1 MSIRR
6 VWAFSILLSVL
17 VSIPYAW
24 GSIPARL
31 QAAAAARNPVKIRHG
46 HLSDTT
52 TVSGGKVSSRAR
64 ASVPVQDP
72 AVSEIPTLDTLTL
85 DMPLLETPGLEAP
98 ALESATVETLTL
110 DEPALDEPALN
121 EGEEVPVLKP
131 AEDDMAP
138 ALEPIP
144 LDSPE
149 EDSTTPLSAP
159 RAPLHALRDD
169 ADSDVEALTPRKLV
183 PESDESPVPKQPTG
197 EPAAAGSSKLPQAS
211 TEAGSKAT
219 PKSNSPTPPAA
230 NATKPAKTFSPEMT
244 RLRNRIR
251 TCLSYYYQHAT
262 SIDER
267 SPWGVMHSLIA
278 FGVDTEL
285 VAGNKRVNAIGWLCY
300 NRPCKGM
307 TLMTVKDGQL
317 VMRQN
322 GPGYQGHDGQL
333 LSMLALSGVKSNY
346 PIRVEGHEFTVADLV
361 AFEQLHC
368 KPKSELTFQ
377 LIGLVHYLPSDA
389 TWEDKSGGDWS
400 IPRLIREELAQPVN
414 GAACGG
420 THRLIG
426 LSMAVKTRQKR
437 GEPMD
442 GEWLR
447 AQKFTTSYQQHAFK
461 LQNRDG
467 SFSTSWLAKRDDSG
481 DIDRR
486 IQTSGHILE
495 WLIFSLPEKDLTD
508 PRMVKGISYLTNVLM
523 DNDRDWEIGPR
534 GHALRALALYN
545 ERVFGDKPGERREL
559 LARRPGK

>member
-6 VWAFSILLSVL
+6 VWAISILLSGL

-31 QAAAAARNPVKIRHG
+31 QAASAARNPVKVRNG
-46 HLSDTT
+46 HFSDTPS
-52 TVSGGKVSSRAR
+52 VSGGKVSSRAR
-64 ASVPVQDP
+64 ASIPLEKPTASEVPTP
-72 AVSEIPTLDTLTL
+72 NAPTLE
-85 DMPLLETPGLEAP
+85 MPLLETPGLDAPVLEPATAETRTLDKPALNAP
-98 ALESATVETLTL
+98 ALE
-110 DEPALDEPALN
+110 
-121 EGEEVPVLKP
+121 EGEEVPELKP

-144 LDSPE
+144 LDSAE
-149 EDSTTPLSAP
+149 EDSATPLSAP
-159 RAPLHALRDD
+159 LHARPGEAEEL
-169 ADSDVEALTPRKLV
+169 DVEAFTPQKLV
-183 PESDESPVPKQPTG
+183 PESDESAAPKEPTRG
-197 EPAAAGSSKLPQAS
+197 PAATGSNKPPQAS
-211 TEAGSKAT
+211 TEARSQTT
-219 PKSNSPTPPAA
+219 PKTNAATPPATS
-230 NATKPAKTFSPEMT
+230 ATKPAKTFSPEMT

-317 VMRQN
+317 IMREN

-361 AFEQLHC
+361 AFEQLQC

-377 LIGLVHYLPSDA
+377 LIGLAHYLPSDT
-389 TWEDKSGGDWS
+389 TWEDKSGGEWS
-400 IPRLIREELAQPVN
+400 VSRLIREELAQSIDS
-414 GAACGG
+414 AACGG

-495 WLIFSLPEKDLTD
+495 WLIFSLPEKNLTD

>member
-6 VWAFSILLSVL
+6 VWAAAILLSGL
-17 VSIPYAW
+17 LSIPYAW

-31 QAAAAARNPVKIRHG
+31 QAAAAARTPAATRHG
-46 HLSDTT
+46 HLSDAKSVSLAPALKPLKTLPKRSTT
-52 TVSGGKVSSRAR
+52 TPK
-64 ASVPVQDP
+64 PP
-72 AVSEIPTLDTLTL
+72 TLETPTLDL
-85 DMPLLETPGLEAP
+85 PVLETPVLDAP
-98 ALESATVETLTL
+98 ALDAPPTETLTL
-110 DEPALDEPALN
+110 EAPSSNDVD
-121 EGEEVPVLKP
+121 G
-131 AEDDMAP
+131 AP
-138 ALEPIP
+138 ALEPAAEDTTPVLEPVP
-144 LDSPE
+144 LDAPVGHSV
-149 EDSTTPLSAP
+149 TPPSDLG
-159 RAPLHALRDD
+159 DD
-169 ADSDVEALTPRKLV
+169 AEDNEDVDTLAPTPRKLV
-183 PESDESPVPKQPTG
+183 PESTAKPAPQQPSRVPP
-197 EPAAAGSSKLPQAS
+197 AAGSSKTPQAKS
-211 TEAGSKAT
+211 ETTLVPVPKPNAPAPSKAD
-219 PKSNSPTPPAA
+219 AA
-230 NATKPAKTFSPEMT
+230 KTAKTFSPEMT

-251 TCLSYYYQHAT
+251 TCLSYYFQHAT
-262 SIDER
+262 SVDER
-267 SPWGVMHSLIA
+267 SPWGIMHSLIA

-285 VAGNKRVNAIGWLCY
+285 VADNKRVNAIGWLCF

-317 VMRQN
+317 IMREN

-361 AFEQLHC
+361 AYEQLHC
-368 KPKSELTFQ
+368 KPKTELTFQ
-377 LIGLVHYLPSDA
+377 LIGLAHYLPSDA
-389 TWEDKSGGDWS
+389 TWEDKTGGEWS

-426 LSMAVKTRQKR
+426 LSMAMKTRQKR

-447 AQKFTTSYQQHAFK
+447 AQKFIVSYQQHAFK

-467 SFSTSWLAKRDDSG
+467 SFSTSWLEKRDDSG

-508 PRMVKGISYLTNVLM
+508 PRMVKGISYLTSTLM
-523 DNDRDWEIGPR
+523 NNERDWEIGPR

>member
-6 VWAFSILLSVL
+6 VWAALILLSGL
-17 VSIPYAW
+17 LSIPYAW

-31 QAAAAARNPVKIRHG
+31 QAAAAARTPATTRQG
-46 HLSDTT
+46 HLSDANS
-52 TVSGGKVSSRAR
+52 VSRAP
-64 ASVPVQDP
+64 ALVPLKDLPPRVT
-72 AVSEIPTLDTLTL
+72 PTPEPSAL
-85 DMPLLETPGLEAP
+85 DMPVLETPVLDAPSSEAAPAEILMLEAPAPNADDEAP
-98 ALESATVETLTL
+98 ALE
-110 DEPALDEPALN
+110 PAA
-121 EGEEVPVLKP
+121 
-131 AEDDMAP
+131 DDMAP
-138 ALEPIP
+138 LLEPVP
-144 LDSPE
+144 LDAPVDEAAAPPRGLSDAAKEP
-149 EDSTTPLSAP
+149 DAITP
-159 RAPLHALRDD
+159 
-169 ADSDVEALTPRKLV
+169 TPRTLV
-183 PESDESPVPKQPTG
+183 PESAAKPAPKQPSRAPT
-197 EPAAAGSSKLPQAS
+197 AAGSSKNPQKTS
-211 TEAGSKAT
+211 EAAPSRA
-219 PKSNSPTPPAA
+219 PKSDNPTPTQADTA
-230 NATKPAKTFSPEMT
+230 KSSKTFSPEMI
-244 RLRNRIR
+244 RLRNRVR
-251 TCLSYYYQHAT
+251 TCLSYYFQHAT
-262 SIDER
+262 SVDER
-267 SPWGVMHSLIA
+267 SPWGIMHSLIA

-285 VAGNKRVNAIGWLCY
+285 VADNKRVNAIGWLCF

-346 PIRVEGHEFTVADLV
+346 PIRVEGHEFTIADLV
-361 AFEQLHC
+361 AYEQLHC

-377 LIGLVHYLPSDA
+377 LIGLAHYLPSDS
-389 TWEDKSGGDWS
+389 TWEDETGGEWS
-400 IPRLIREELAQPVN
+400 IPRLIREELAQPIN

-426 LSMAVKTRQKR
+426 LSMAMKTRQKR

-447 AQKFTTSYQQHAFK
+447 AQKFVVSYQQHAFK

-467 SFSTSWLAKRDDSG
+467 SFSTSWLEKRDDSG

-495 WLIFSLPEKDLTD
+495 WLTFSLPEKDLTD
-508 PRMVKGISYLTNVLM
+508 PRMVKGISYLANTLM
-523 DNDRDWEIGPR
+523 NNERDWEIGPR

-545 ERVFGDKPGERREL
+545 ERVFGDKPGARREL